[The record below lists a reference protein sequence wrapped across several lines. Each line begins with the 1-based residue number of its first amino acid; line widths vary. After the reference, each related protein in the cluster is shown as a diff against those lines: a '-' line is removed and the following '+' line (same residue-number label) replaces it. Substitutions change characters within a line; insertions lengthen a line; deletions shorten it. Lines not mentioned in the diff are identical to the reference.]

1 MFFILSKI
9 LLFLLDPLIWIFIL
23 LLWGIRTK
31 NPVKKKKLLWI
42 TFFVF
47 YFFSN
52 AFITDEFVRTYEERN
67 QPYSEI
73 TETYDVAIVLGGFS
87 DYDYSQEQVQFHSAT
102 DRLMAGIKL
111 YKTGRAKKLM
121 IVSGSGKI
129 MNPEE
134 REALFVKD
142 YLLSIGI
149 PKKDLIIESESKN
162 TRENAVNT
170 AEILNEKYKNGKYIL
185 ITSAT
190 HMPRAKRC
198 FNKVGIE
205 TTPFSVDHQAGPR
218 KYIFDHLFLPDLDSL
233 RRWKALTKE
242 WTGFIVYKINGYI

>member
-9 LLFLLDPLIWIFIL
+9 LLFLLDPITWVFLL
-23 LLWGIRTK
+23 LLWAIRTK
-31 NPVKKKKLLWI
+31 NSVKKKKVLL
-42 TFFVF
+42 TTLFVF

-52 AFITDEFVRTYEERN
+52 AFITDEFVRAYEERN
-67 QPYSEI
+67 TTY
-73 TETYDVAIVLGGFS
+73 TDLAETFDVAIVLGGFS

-134 REALFVKD
+134 REALFIKD

-149 PKKDLIIESESKN
+149 PPQDLIIEAKSRN
-162 TRENAVNT
+162 TRENAVN
-170 AEILNEKYKNGKYIL
+170 AAKILNEKYKNGKYIL
-185 ITSAT
+185 VTSSL

-198 FNKVGIE
+198 FSKVEIDV
-205 TTPFSVDHQAGPR
+205 TPFSVDHQAGPR

-233 RRWKALTKE
+233 RRWKSLTKE